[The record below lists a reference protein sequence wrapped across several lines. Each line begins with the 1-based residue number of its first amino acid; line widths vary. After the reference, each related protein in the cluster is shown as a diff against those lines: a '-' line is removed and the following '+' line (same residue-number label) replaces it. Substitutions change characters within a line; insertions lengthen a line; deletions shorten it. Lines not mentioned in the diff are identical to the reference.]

1 MPFGALRAMC
11 DCIPSIPISLS
22 VTKFRGL
29 ASNRFNPKTP
39 CAANP
44 GFYPPNGSK
53 LPYTSNSDCPGAKND
68 RSWFLRVRASK
79 NTGLFGSEDY
89 GFRSELGFK
98 EKGDHRFD
106 FETNRSQRKKN
117 RIRKERESSMGSVGP
132 EFLELRGGG
141 AVEVEKEGG
150 RRPKESLEQE
160 NLVKVEERGDGGG
173 DGEEA
178 LVQESGSAGL
188 KKGRQVVRRSTML
201 AKQVI
206 SIRSALSLG
215 FVSQLWV
222 DTTSVSSNPS
232 QCIGTMCA

>member
-1 MPFGALRAMC
+1 MC
-11 DCIPSIPISLS
+11 DCIPSIPISLP

-39 CAANP
+39 CEANP

-53 LPYTSNSDCPGAKND
+53 LTYAGKSDCPGAKSD
-68 RSWFLRVRASK
+68 RSLFLCVRASK
-79 NTGLFGSEDY
+79 STGLFGSEDC

-106 FETNRSQRKKN
+106 FDTNRSQTKKN
-117 RIRKERESSMGSVGP
+117 RIRKERESSMGS

-141 AVEVEKEGG
+141 AAEEEREGG

-160 NLVKVEERGDGGG
+160 NLVKVEERGDGDGDGGG

-178 LVQESGSAGL
+178 LVQESGSVGL
-188 KKGRQVVRRSTML
+188 RKGRQVLRRSTML

-222 DTTSVSSNPS
+222 DTTSVSCNPS
-232 QCIGTMCA
+232 QCIGKMRASY